1 MVSIYNIANIVVSNL
16 YNLPLAIVAP
26 LCYNIYS
33 ERGEEPLRKEVRKM
47 EDMKINLTVDDI
59 ITIIEYLNDFKN
71 VVSDCDDDDIA
82 IISNLVDKLRS
93 ISL

>member
-1 MVSIYNIANIVVSNL
+1 MLYICAFYHLYMYAIYVIIYIVREGKAL
-16 YNLPLAIVAP
+16 KKG
-26 LCYNIYS
+26 S
-33 ERGEEPLRKEVRKM
+33 EEM

-82 IISNLVDKLRS
+82 IISNLVDKLKS

>member
-1 MVSIYNIANIVVSNL
+1 MYTYLCIECQLIYVYRYVIIYIVREGKAL
-16 YNLPLAIVAP
+16 KKG
-26 LCYNIYS
+26 S
-33 ERGEEPLRKEVRKM
+33 EEM

-71 VVSDCDDDDIA
+71 VVPDCDNDDVA
-82 IISNLVDKLRS
+82 IISNLVEKLRN

>member
-1 MVSIYNIANIVVSNL
+1 
-16 YNLPLAIVAP
+16 
-26 LCYNIYS
+26 
-33 ERGEEPLRKEVRKM
+33 
-47 EDMKINLTVDDI
+47 MKINLTVDDI

-82 IISNLVDKLRS
+82 IISNLVDKLKS

>member
-1 MVSIYNIANIVVSNL
+1 MISLQNNNDIIVL
-16 YNLPLAIVAP
+16 I
-26 LCYNIYS
+26 CYNIYS
-33 ERGEEPLRKEVRKM
+33 ERGKEPLRKEVRKM

>member
-1 MVSIYNIANIVVSNL
+1 MISLYWYAIISIVREGNNPY
-16 YNLPLAIVAP
+16 
-26 LCYNIYS
+26 
-33 ERGEEPLRKEVRKM
+33 ERKWGKM

>member
-1 MVSIYNIANIVVSNL
+1 MYTYLCIKCQLIYVYRYVIIYIVR
-16 YNLPLAIVAP
+16 
-26 LCYNIYS
+26 
-33 ERGEEPLRKEVRKM
+33 EGKEPLRKEVRKM